1 MYNIITNE
9 EYDTEYIALI
19 TYVSSIEDDLKNSNY
34 AYMITSMKSD
44 NNVDD
49 LVDKYNRI
57 LEKILELYYDNE
69 KIPDNWVD
77 LWNKNKP
84 SMWEDLKAYLNEQI
98 KRVFDESAY
107 SDKIALE
114 CISNL
119 RESNNYAIIRQY
131 IASKSSKEVNDS
143 LADICRYKRTLQES
157 SKYIFTDSKSVY
169 YREFKSRYT
178 EQLEL
183 LRDIG
188 YYKGYED
195 LFFQRKRLKKYVVL
209 NKTQKVLRTL
219 AIATVIAIVIAV
231 VGYNIIKFIIFIDD
245 MEFCLYF
252 FLALSVYLLKF
263 LIIICNKFIQA
274 NDL

>member
-1 MYNIITNE
+1 MYNVITNE
-9 EYDTEYIALI
+9 EYDAEYIALI

-119 RESNNYAIIRQY
+119 RESNNDVIIRQY
-131 IASKSSKEVNDS
+131 IASKSSKKVNDS
-143 LADICRYKRTLQES
+143 LADICRYKRTLQEA
-157 SKYIFTDSKSVY
+157 SKYIFTDSKSIY
-169 YREFKSRYT
+169 YREFKPRYT

-209 NKTQKVLRTL
+209 NKTKKVSRTL

-231 VGYNIIKFIIFIDD
+231 VGYYAIKIFA
-245 MEFCLYF
+245 YF
-252 FLALSVYLLKF
+252 FNLYGFCFVLALLWFLLKF
-263 LIIICNKFIQA
+263 LVIIFNKA
-274 NDL
+274 V

>member
-1 MYNIITNE
+1 MYNVITNE
-9 EYDTEYIALI
+9 EYDAEYIALI

-119 RESNNYAIIRQY
+119 RECNNDVIIRQY
-131 IASKSSKEVNDS
+131 IASKSSKKVNDS

-169 YREFKSRYT
+169 YREFKPRYT

-263 LIIICNKFIQA
+263 LIIICNEFIQA

>member
-1 MYNIITNE
+1 MYNVITNE
-9 EYDTEYIALI
+9 EYDAEYIALI

-119 RESNNYAIIRQY
+119 RECNNDVIIRQY
-131 IASKSSKEVNDS
+131 IASKSSKKVNDS

-169 YREFKSRYT
+169 YREFKPRYT
-178 EQLEL
+178 EQFEL

-209 NKTQKVLRTL
+209 SKTKKVSRTL

-231 VGYNIIKFIIFIDD
+231 VGYYAIKIFA
-245 MEFCLYF
+245 YF
-252 FLALSVYLLKF
+252 FNLFGFCFVLALLWFLLKF
-263 LIIICNKFIQA
+263 LLIICNKIIQV

>member
-169 YREFKSRYT
+169 YREFKPRYT

>member
-69 KIPDNWVD
+69 KIPDNWVN

-169 YREFKSRYT
+169 YREFKPRYT

>member
-119 RESNNYAIIRQY
+119 RECNNDVIIRQY
-131 IASKSSKEVNDS
+131 IASKSSKKVNDS

-169 YREFKSRYT
+169 YREFKTRYT

>member
-1 MYNIITNE
+1 MYNVITNE

-169 YREFKSRYT
+169 YREFKPRYT

>member
-1 MYNIITNE
+1 MYNVITNE
-9 EYDTEYIALI
+9 EYDAEYIALI

-119 RESNNYAIIRQY
+119 RECNNDVIIRQY
-131 IASKSSKEVNDS
+131 IASKSSKKVNDS

-169 YREFKSRYT
+169 YREFKPRYT

>member
-143 LADICRYKRTLQES
+143 LVDICRYKRTLQDA

-169 YREFKSRYT
+169 YREFKPRYT

-195 LFFQRKRLKKYVVL
+195 IFFERKKFAKYFVPKKIE
-209 NKTQKVLRTL
+209 KVLC
-219 AIATVIAIVIAV
+219 AIALIIVTAV
-231 VGYNIIKFIIFIDD
+231 VGYVMIKIIIFI
-245 MEFCLYF
+245 YV
-252 FLALSVYLLKF
+252 ALLVYC
-263 LIIICNKFIQA
+263 IIRKI
-274 NDL
+274 L

>member
-169 YREFKSRYT
+169 YREFKTRYT

-195 LFFQRKRLKKYVVL
+195 LFFQRKKLKKYVVL

-263 LIIICNKFIQA
+263 LVIICNKIIRDS
-274 NDL
+274 DL

>member
-1 MYNIITNE
+1 MYNVITNE
-9 EYDTEYIALI
+9 EYDAEYIALI

-114 CISNL
+114 CMSNL

-169 YREFKSRYT
+169 YREFKPRYT